1 MAEQRMLGPDDVAV
15 VIPALNEALRIREV
29 VSGALA
35 FCPHVI
41 VVDDGSDDG
50 TVDCIADLP
59 VTVLRH
65 ARRSGK
71 GQALRSGFAEAVRRG
86 LRGVLTMDGD
96 GQPVFLTEYGIGS
109 AVDLWRATRHFEQHG
124 AQGLEDAEF
133 FRQKLDEFHA
143 ESRHQCEGEGHV
155 GTGDELPYDFDGDRP
170 AEQGQRHEER
180 REKLAGDV
188 APDADGLDGD
198 GRGRMDRERRIALVF
213 QIVDA
218 RPKLTQ
224 SLDQIA
230 DGPLVH
236 ARHPAQAVF
245 PVHQGEHGGERPEG
259 RTRIA

>member
-1 MAEQRMLGPDDVAV
+1 MSSPTTST
-15 VIPALNEALRIREV
+15 VIGRP
-29 VSGALA
+29 S
-35 FCPHVI
+35 
-41 VVDDGSDDG
+41 
-50 TVDCIADLP
+50 
-59 VTVLRH
+59 
-65 ARRSGK
+65 K
-71 GQALRSGFAEAVRRG
+71 
-86 LRGVLTMDGD
+86 
-96 GQPVFLTEYGIGS
+96 GS
-109 AVDLWRATRHFEQHG
+109 AMRSA
-124 AQGLEDAEF
+124 
-133 FRQKLDEFHA
+133 
-143 ESRHQCEGEGHV
+143 
-155 GTGDELPYDFDGDRP
+155 
-170 AEQGQRHEER
+170 
-180 REKLAGDV
+180 EKLAGDV